1 MRSTRRATTR
11 RTLTPALGAVLIL
24 GLMAA
29 PVLASHF
36 TFPST
41 NDENRDAGW
50 AHVNQLSVGIG
61 ETELAFVSTRGFLSC
76 FEYRTDGDV
85 TQATSDT
92 NYNPNAHGLYPFR
105 CVNNS
110 TTTVTLEADAY
121 VEVRMVFGAEADER
135 FDWTRFEVLP
145 DAQTLADCQG
155 GGWEAFGFANQGQC
169 AKFVNTG
176 KDSRAS

>member
-1 MRSTRRATTR
+1 MPSTRPR
-11 RTLTPALGAVLIL
+11 RTLTSALGAFLIL

-50 AHVNQLSVGIG
+50 AHVNQVSVAIG
-61 ETELAFVSTRGFLSC
+61 ETELAFVSTRAFASC
-76 FEYRTDGDV
+76 FEYRTDDDE
-85 TQATSDT
+85 TQKISTS
-92 NYNPNAHGLYPFR
+92 NFNSNAHDLYPYR

-110 TTTVTLEADAY
+110 TTTLTIEADAY
-121 VEVRMVFGAEADER
+121 VEVRMVFGAESDER

-145 DAQTLADCQG
+145 DAQTLADCQD
-155 GGWEAFGFANQGQC
+155 GGWEVFGFANQGQC

-176 KDSRAS
+176 KDSRES